1 MYLFSNSAYIHR
13 QISSRVPNSD
23 HQYVLPLQVLSTAV
37 VPAVEVPAFK
47 ILNAWKS
54 RESNKPLKVKTRLL
68 YWHLQIK
75 RKALEI
81 KVFTLPASFI

>member
-23 HQYVLPLQVLSTAV
+23 HQYVLPLQVLSTSV

-47 ILNAWKS
+47 ILNA
-54 RESNKPLKVKTRLL
+54 
-68 YWHLQIK
+68 
-75 RKALEI
+75 
-81 KVFTLPASFI
+81 